1 MRLRAC
7 AAPRGRADTLG
18 LPLPPTL
25 VRALSH
31 TPLHP
36 PPPPPPPCSTFKK
49 RAARAVSE
57 VKKFATQVMSTKEV
71 KIDADLNKFV
81 WHKGIR
87 NVPTRVRVKLERKRN
102 EDEDAAE
109 KMLTVVSHV
118 ALKAARDQNGPS
130 EFKNLSTKRDD

>member
-1 MRLRAC
+1 MRRAACRAC
-7 AAPRGRADTLG
+7 TPGGSPFPRLC
-18 LPLPPTL
+18 
-25 VRALSH
+25 VHALSH
-31 TPLHP
+31 TPYLPYLPHLLLP
-36 PPPPPPPCSTFKK
+36 RSTFKK

>member
-1 MRLRAC
+1 M
-7 AAPRGRADTLG
+7 
-18 LPLPPTL
+18 
-25 VRALSH
+25 
-31 TPLHP
+31 
-36 PPPPPPPCSTFKK
+36 
-49 RAARAVSE
+49 
-57 VKKFATQVMSTKEV
+57 KKFATQVMSTKEV